1 MSSKTTKPTANKKS
15 ATKKSPAKSAA
26 TKEQTPAK
34 VEQPA
39 APAPAPVAAPATTAP
54 AADTAAS
61 TADAK
66 KPVSS
71 FEEQMESCIKLAQT
85 QVNSSR
91 TLVSSLRDV
100 KKAHDRETKDIRK
113 SSSKKHHKA
122 NTNGPKKPA
131 TGFAK
136 PCKISDE
143 LADFLSKVAG
153 NSEVKRGAEMSRTD
167 VTKMLNKYFVEKG
180 LRNNDDKRHI
190 MFENDEHLKKLL
202 PIPEGKKLTYF
213 NLQKYLK
220 EQFKPATPAAAPAAA
235 PAATPATTAQ

>member
-1 MSSKTTKPTANKKS
+1 MSSTAKTTKPTANKKG
-15 ATKKSPAKSAA
+15 ATKKSPAKSPAQ
-26 TKEQTPAK
+26 KSEQSAPAK

-39 APAPAPVAAPATTAP
+39 VATPAPAATTPAPAAPAS
-54 AADTAAS
+54 DV
-61 TADAK
+61 K
-66 KPVSS
+66 KPVAS
-71 FEEQMESCIKLAQT
+71 FEEQMESCIKLAQG
-85 QVNSSR
+85 QVNNSR

-100 KKAHDRETKDIRK
+100 KKAHDRETKDIKK
-113 SSSKKHHKA
+113 SSSKKHK
-122 NTNGPKKPA
+122 NSNNNGPKKPA

-153 NSEVKRGAEMSRTD
+153 NAEVKRGIEMSRTD

-202 PIPEGKKLTYF
+202 PIPAGEKLTYF
-213 NLQKYLK
+213 NLQKHLK
-220 EQFKPATPAAAPAAA
+220 KQFQPATPAPV
-235 PAATPATTAQ
+235 ATPATTQ